1 MSLEMLENG
10 KRGVVTRIDG
20 GGSAREHLLALGLVP
35 GVPVRKL
42 QGGLSGPVLVEVLG
56 TQVMVGHGLAMKVVL
71 S

>member
-10 KRGVVTRIDG
+10 KRGVVARIAG
-20 GGSAREHLLALGLVP
+20 GCSAREHLLELGLVP

-42 QGGLSGPVLVEVLG
+42 QGGLSGPVLIEVLG
-56 TQVMVGHGLAMKVVL
+56 TRVMVGHGLASKVLL